1 MCTTYLG
8 SAGTGIKVLGTCFAS
23 GLMDIMG
30 NRWINLS
37 SSYMAIVTGLQGS
50 SKGSGL
56 ACAKIMI
63 RINRV

>member
-1 MCTTYLG
+1 MDLTYLG
-8 SAGTGIKVLGTCFAS
+8 SAGTGIKVLGTCSAL
-23 GLMDIMG
+23 GLVDIMG

-37 SSYMAIVTGLQGS
+37 SSYMVIVTGLQGS

-63 RINRV
+63 RIHRV